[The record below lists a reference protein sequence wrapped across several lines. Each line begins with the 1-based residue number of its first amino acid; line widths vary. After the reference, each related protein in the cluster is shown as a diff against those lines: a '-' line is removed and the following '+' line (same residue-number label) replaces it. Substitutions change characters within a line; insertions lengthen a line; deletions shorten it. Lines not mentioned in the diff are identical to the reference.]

1 MATRIAVRKKGK
13 LSLVAQTCKSSTGLV
28 GLAAMLDYRVKAK
41 GSLHTWQDPV
51 SRNPNQELVKWPCR
65 QKHLHMSLET

>member
-28 GLAAMLDYRVKAK
+28 GQAAMLGYTVKAK
-41 GSLHTWQDPV
+41 GSLHT
-51 SRNPNQELVKWPCR
+51 
-65 QKHLHMSLET
+65 